1 MEEALAKIRPH
12 TSSNLP
18 HQKTP
23 ANLLIAVES
32 TFKERNTEPTP
43 TAYFAALLTT
53 LDGTIQKKDASLED
67 GAILPAAL
75 YLLALV
81 APFLAPAVIC
91 SNLPTLLSLTAPLFP
106 PLNAYA
112 PALRS
117 QLSLY
122 HTIFNSLDRSLLE
135 VEGVRQTF
143 ASILQI
149 SVDPRPK
156 VRKKA
161 AEVVK
166 DILAHPPTPLMRHP
180 YAQRVADWIVATLAE
195 TSSGL
200 FPKAKSSKNIPS
212 SGSEVAIHVLAFLRP
227 IALYLPSEVS
237 SRKSLA
243 LLSMTYFYSPFQLS
257 QTLSFH
263 YLDLEMC
270 IFRSHPILL
279 CRIYFPPVEMTF
291 PATSEPNYPTF

>member
-1 MEEALAKIRPH
+1 MDFDNSPLHKMEEALEKIRPH

-32 TFKERNTEPTP
+32 TFEEQNTEPTP
-43 TAYFAALLTT
+43 TAYFAALLTI
-53 LDGTIQKKDASLED
+53 LDGTIQKKDDSLEE
-67 GAILPAAL
+67 GAVLPAEL

-81 APFLAPAVIC
+81 APFVAPAVIC

-106 PLNAYA
+106 SLNAHA

-122 HTIFNSLDRSLLE
+122 HTIFNSLDRSQLE
-135 VEGVRQTF
+135 VQGVRQTF

-161 AEVVK
+161 AEVIK
-166 DILAHPPTPLMRHP
+166 DILTHPPTPLMRHP
-180 YAQRVADWIVATLAE
+180 YAERVADWIAATLAE
-195 TSSGL
+195 TSRGPFSR
-200 FPKAKSSKNIPS
+200 AKSSKNTPNA
-212 SGSEVAIHVLAFLRP
+212 GAEVAIHVLAFLRP
-227 IALYLPSEVS
+227 IALYLPSEVGS
-237 SRKSLA
+237 IKILSL
-243 LLSMTYFYSPFQLS
+243 
-257 QTLSFH
+257 
-263 YLDLEMC
+263 C
-270 IFRSHPILL
+270 FR
-279 CRIYFPPVEMTF
+279 
-291 PATSEPNYPTF
+291 